1 MAATEHPLKDLEAF
15 LPEGCFDHVVQ
26 YLYQYKVHLTVAR
39 SRKTVLGD
47 YRHAFRGNN
56 HRISVNGN
64 LNKYEFLITLLHE
77 LAHLLTFEQ
86 FKNTVPAH
94 GKEWK
99 RLYSQLLVHF
109 VQLKVFP
116 DDIVKALEK
125 SIISPAATA
134 NGETELLKV
143 LRKYNPHIPEGV
155 CLLCDVPVGTV
166 FMISNGKIFQKGELR
181 RKRYVCA
188 EIKTG
193 LLYTISAITEI
204 KPIADKKGK

>member
-1 MAATEHPLKDLEAF
+1 MAATEHPLKDLAEF
-15 LPEGCFDHVVQ
+15 LPEGSFDHVVQ

-47 YRHAFRGNN
+47 YRHAFQGNN

-86 FKNTVPAH
+86 YKNTVPAH

-109 VQLKVFP
+109 VELKVFP

-134 NGETELLKV
+134 NGETELLKK
-143 LRKYNPHIPEGV
+143 LRKYNPHKQEGI
-155 CLLCDVPVGTV
+155 CLLCDIPVGTV

-193 LLYTISAITEI
+193 LLYTISAITEV
-204 KPIADKKGK
+204 KPIQENKSK